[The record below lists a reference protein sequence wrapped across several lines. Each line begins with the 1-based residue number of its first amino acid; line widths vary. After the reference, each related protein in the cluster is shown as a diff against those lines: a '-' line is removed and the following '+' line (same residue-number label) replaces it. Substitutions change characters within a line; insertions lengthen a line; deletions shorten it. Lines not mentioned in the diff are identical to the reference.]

1 MGFLAPLFLAGL
13 LAVGLP
19 LWLHR
24 FARDTRTKQPFASLM
39 LLEQSQIQQSREHT
53 LKYWL
58 LLALRILLL
67 LLIALTFAQP
77 VLPWRTPPLEAQ
89 DRKLHVIV
97 MDTSLSMQQGDHWQK
112 AMEKAQA
119 LIGAMKPADQGLLV
133 SADSRVRVVAGPVNG
148 NDTSELRSALATLK
162 PTFSR
167 LDYGMLMTSAP
178 SWLGNDRLKTE
189 LHVVTDLQR
198 SATPLQFADLEPPVG
213 VKLMLDDVGAS
224 PATNQHVMSI
234 GPSEKDA
241 NVFEVRVSGA
251 APAGAPRTVVLSIDG
266 KEKGRKP
273 LTPLQGTVPVNAP
286 VMQPDPNAG
295 SAAGLATAVDSA
307 GGDATRG
314 AAIANARG
322 SGLNGGPCA
331 PGSAG
336 SGPSTTAGPP
346 NGRGSTGSRDS
357 SSASAFSEG
366 RGPSGAPC
374 PPSASIS
381 AGAPGAEPVSTALF
395 ADLDLGAGAH
405 RATVTLEPADALP
418 QDDQFYSVIE
428 HREPRAL
435 IIGANASG
443 DDVSY
448 FAAAV
453 GALTNPRLAVE
464 RTGSDAIS
472 QRALADY
479 SALVVSDVGVLSGAS
494 VTFIQRYLEGGGTVL
509 MTLGPRAARLEKIP
523 LSGHTRSGRNLNS
536 QGGGW
541 TGRVASVEQ
550 SHPALRDAQGWRSV
564 RFFRYVAVEPQA
576 DDAALIRFEDG
587 GPLLI
592 ERRVGAGRLLVL
604 TSPLDREWND
614 LAIHPLFVR
623 FIGEAAR
630 YLTSAAAAP
639 NALVGSILPLGVN
652 ASNGAQVFDP
662 RGRRATALGDTSEK
676 PRILADQ
683 IGFYEV
689 RGGGRSDWIA
699 VNADPRESELSRL
712 SDDSVSQWTRMQ
724 KEGPDADA
732 GPQVVAADTTSGAKP
747 ALKSIW
753 PWLLLIAVTLAFIE
767 PLVANSYL
775 HVRRGVT
782 S

>member
-178 SWLGNDRLKTE
+178 SWLGNERLKTE

-224 PATNQHVMSI
+224 AATNQHVLGI

-241 NVFEVRVSGA
+241 NVFEVRVGGA
-251 APAGAPRTVVLSIDG
+251 TQAGAPRTVVLSIDG

-273 LTPLQGTVPVNAP
+273 LTPAQAAVPVP
-286 VMQPDPNAG
+286 VMQPDPDAG
-295 SAAGLATAVDSA
+295 SAAGLATTVDST
-307 GGDATRG
+307 GGDASRG
-314 AAIANARG
+314 TASARG
-322 SGLNGGPCA
+322 SSGSSGPCA
-331 PGSAG
+331 AGASSAPNAATPSSAG
-336 SGPSTTAGPP
+336 
-346 NGRGSTGSRDS
+346 
-357 SSASAFSEG
+357 
-366 RGPSGAPC
+366 GPSGASRTSGGSSGASS
-374 PPSASIS
+374 PSAAGANGASCAPDAPAS
-381 AGAPGAEPVSTALF
+381 AGASGAEPISTALF

-435 IIGANASG
+435 IIGANAGG

-494 VTFIQRYLEGGGTVL
+494 VTSIQRYLEGGGTVL
-509 MTLGPRAARLEKIP
+509 MTLGPRAARLDKIP

-541 TGRVASVEQ
+541 TGRVSSVEQ

-564 RFFRYVAVEPQA
+564 RFFRYVAVDPQA
-576 DDAALIRFEDG
+576 DDATLIRFEDG

-639 NALVGSILPLGVN
+639 NALVGSILPLGLN

-662 RGRRATALGDTSEK
+662 HGRRATALGDTSEK

-724 KEGPDADA
+724 KEGPDPGAAPQVAAADA
-732 GPQVVAADTTSGAKP
+732 SLAANP

>member
-1 MGFLAPLFLAGL
+1 MTFLAPLFLAGL

-39 LLEQSQIQQSREHT
+39 LLEQSRIQQSREHT

-67 LLIALTFAQP
+67 LLLALAFAQP

-97 MDTSLSMQQGDHWQK
+97 MDTSLSMQQGDRWQK
-112 AMEKAQA
+112 AVEKAQS
-119 LIGAMKPADQGLLV
+119 LIGAMQPSDQGMLV
-133 SADSRVRVVAGPVNG
+133 SADTRVRVVAGPVNG
-148 NDTSELRSALATLK
+148 NDAAELRSAVATLK
-162 PTFSR
+162 PSFSR

-178 SWLGNDRLKTE
+178 SWLGTERLKTD
-189 LHVVTDLQR
+189 LHVITDLQK
-198 SATPLQFADLEPPVG
+198 SATPLQFADLEPPAG
-213 VKLMLDDVGAS
+213 VNLILDAVATP
-224 PATNQHVMSI
+224 PAANQYVKSI
-234 GPSEKDA
+234 GPSAQDA
-241 NVFEVRVSGA
+241 NIFEVRVAGQA
-251 APAGAPRTVVLSIDG
+251 APGMSRTVVLSIDG
-266 KEKGRKP
+266 KEKGRKQ
-273 LTPLQGTVPVNAP
+273 LTPPREPTAP
-286 VMQPDPNAG
+286 EPDLSAG
-295 SAAGLATAVDSA
+295 SAATLTADQPEPPP
-307 GGDATRG
+307 
-314 AAIANARG
+314 AAD
-322 SGLNGGPCA
+322 
-331 PGSAG
+331 
-336 SGPSTTAGPP
+336 T
-346 NGRGSTGSRDS
+346 S
-357 SSASAFSEG
+357 SSA
-366 RGPSGAPC
+366 
-374 PPSASIS
+374 
-381 AGAPGAEPVSTALF
+381 LF
-395 ADLDLGAGAH
+395 PDLDLGNGAH
-405 RATVTLEPADALP
+405 RATVSLEPADALP
-418 QDDQFYSVIE
+418 EDDQFFAVIE

-435 IIGANASG
+435 IIGASASA

-494 VTFIQRYLEGGGTVL
+494 ISAIQHYLEGGGTVL
-509 MTLGPRAARLEKIP
+509 MTLGPRAARLDKIP
-523 LSGHTRSGRNLNS
+523 LSGHVRAERNLNA
-536 QGGGW
+536 QGGRW
-541 TGRVASVEQ
+541 TGRVSSVEQ

-564 RFFRYVAVEPQA
+564 RFFRYVAVEPQD
-576 DDAALIRFEDG
+576 DDAVLIRFEDG
-587 GPLLI
+587 RPLLI
-592 ERRVGAGRLLVL
+592 ERHVGSGRLLVL

-639 NALVGSILPLGVN
+639 NALVGSVLPLGVN

-662 RGRRATALGDTSEK
+662 RGRRATALGDTTER
-676 PRILADQ
+676 PRLLADRV
-683 IGFYEV
+683 GFYEV

-699 VNADPRESELSRL
+699 VNPDPRESDLSRL
-712 SDDSVSQWTRMQ
+712 SADSVSQWTRMQ
-724 KEGPDADA
+724 KPAAA
-732 GPQVVAADTTSGAKP
+732 GSAMPGMAQAQAASGDGAG
-747 ALKSIW
+747 LKSIW
-753 PWLLLIAVTLAFIE
+753 PWLLLMAVTLAFIE
-767 PLVANSYL
+767 PLVANSHL

>member
-1 MGFLAPLFLAGL
+1 
-13 LAVGLP
+13 
-19 LWLHR
+19 
-24 FARDTRTKQPFASLM
+24 
-39 LLEQSQIQQSREHT
+39 
-53 LKYWL
+53 
-58 LLALRILLL
+58 
-67 LLIALTFAQP
+67 
-77 VLPWRTPPLEAQ
+77 
-89 DRKLHVIV
+89 
-97 MDTSLSMQQGDHWQK
+97 
-112 AMEKAQA
+112 
-119 LIGAMKPADQGLLV
+119 
-133 SADSRVRVVAGPVNG
+133 
-148 NDTSELRSALATLK
+148 
-162 PTFSR
+162 
-167 LDYGMLMTSAP
+167 
-178 SWLGNDRLKTE
+178 
-189 LHVVTDLQR
+189 
-198 SATPLQFADLEPPVG
+198 
-213 VKLMLDDVGAS
+213 
-224 PATNQHVMSI
+224 
-234 GPSEKDA
+234 
-241 NVFEVRVSGA
+241 
-251 APAGAPRTVVLSIDG
+251 
-266 KEKGRKP
+266 
-273 LTPLQGTVPVNAP
+273 
-286 VMQPDPNAG
+286 
-295 SAAGLATAVDSA
+295 
-307 GGDATRG
+307 
-314 AAIANARG
+314 
-322 SGLNGGPCA
+322 
-331 PGSAG
+331 
-336 SGPSTTAGPP
+336 
-346 NGRGSTGSRDS
+346 
-357 SSASAFSEG
+357 
-366 RGPSGAPC
+366 
-374 PPSASIS
+374 
-381 AGAPGAEPVSTALF
+381 
-395 ADLDLGAGAH
+395 
-405 RATVTLEPADALP
+405 VTLEPADALP

-435 IIGANASG
+435 IIGANAGG

-494 VTFIQRYLEGGGTVL
+494 VTSIQRYLEGGGTVL
-509 MTLGPRAARLEKIP
+509 MTLGPRAARLDKIP
-523 LSGHTRSGRNLNS
+523 LSGHTRSGRNLNA

-541 TGRVASVEQ
+541 TGRVSSVEQ

-662 RGRRATALGDTSEK
+662 GGRRATALGDTSEK

-689 RGGGRSDWIA
+689 RGGGRSDWVA
-699 VNADPRESELSRL
+699 VNADPRESDLSRL

-724 KEGPDADA
+724 KDGPDAGA
-732 GPQVVAADTTSGAKP
+732 APQAVAADTTSGAKP

-767 PLVANSYL
+767 PLVANFHL

>member
-1 MGFLAPLFLAGL
+1 MGFLAPIFLAGL

-58 LLALRILLL
+58 LLALRL
-67 LLIALTFAQP
+67 LLILLIVLAFAQP

-89 DRKLHVIV
+89 DRRLHVIV

-112 AMEKAQA
+112 AVEKAQA

-148 NDTSELRSALATLK
+148 SDTSELRSALASLK
-162 PTFSR
+162 PTFAR

-178 SWLGNDRLKTE
+178 SWLGNERLKTE

-198 SATPLQFADLEPPVG
+198 SATPLQFADLEPPAG
-213 VKLMLDDVGAS
+213 VELILEDVG
-224 PATNQHVMSI
+224 PAPTTNQYVKSL

-241 NVFEVRVSGA
+241 NVFEVRVAGT
-251 APAGAPRTVVLSIDG
+251 PPTGAPRTAVLSIDG

-273 LTPLQGTVPVNAP
+273 LTPLQGVVAVNAP

-295 SAAGLATAVDSA
+295 SAAGVATVVPA
-307 GGDATRG
+307 GGDATRARSAG
-314 AAIANARG
+314 AAG
-322 SGLNGGPCA
+322 EPCA
-331 PGSAG
+331 GEAGPAGSARSGDADGRGTARSSGSAG
-336 SGPSTTAGPP
+336 S
-346 NGRGSTGSRDS
+346 
-357 SSASAFSEG
+357 SASCEPDVPATSA
-366 RGPSGAPC
+366 APT
-374 PPSASIS
+374 
-381 AGAPGAEPVSTALF
+381 AEPISTALF
-395 ADLDLGAGAH
+395 ADLNLGAGAH
-405 RATVTLEPADALP
+405 RATVTLEPADVLP

-494 VTFIQRYLEGGGTVL
+494 VTSIQHYLEGGGTVL

-523 LSGHTRSGRNLNS
+523 LSGHVRAGRNLKS

-592 ERRVGAGRLLVL
+592 ERRVGSGRLLVL

-652 ASNGAQVFDP
+652 ASDGAQVFDP
-662 RGRRATALGDTSEK
+662 RGRRATPLGATSEK

-689 RGGGRSDWIA
+689 RGGGRSDWVA

-712 SDDSVSQWTRMQ
+712 SVDSVSQWTGMQ
-724 KEGPDADA
+724 KEAPPPGAAPEIAVADA
-732 GPQVVAADTTSGAKP
+732 SSGAKP

-775 HVRRGVT
+775 YVRRGVT

>member
-1 MGFLAPLFLAGL
+1 MTFLAPLFLAGL

-67 LLIALTFAQP
+67 FLLALTFAQP
-77 VLPWRTPPLEAQ
+77 LLPWSTPPLQAQ

-112 AMEKAQA
+112 AVEKAQG
-119 LIGAMKPADQGLLV
+119 LIAAMKPADQGLLV

-148 NDTSELRSALATLK
+148 SDTRELRSALATLK
-162 PTFSR
+162 PTYSR

-178 SWLGNDRLKTE
+178 SWLGNDRLETE
-189 LHVVTDLQR
+189 LHVVTDLQK

-213 VKLMLDDVGAS
+213 VKLILEDVGAA
-224 PATNQHVMSI
+224 PTTNQFVKSI

-241 NVFEVRVSGA
+241 NVFEVRVAGT
-251 APAGAPRTVVLSIDG
+251 APTGPPRTVVLSIDG
-266 KEKGRKP
+266 KEKGRKVLAP
-273 LTPLQGTVPVNAP
+273 PRAPAPTPAP
-286 VMQPDPNAG
+286 TQPDLNAG
-295 SAAGLATAVDSA
+295 SAANLAPAAPNPPPPVPA
-307 GGDATRG
+307 GDPT
-314 AAIANARG
+314 
-322 SGLNGGPCA
+322 
-331 PGSAG
+331 
-336 SGPSTTAGPP
+336 
-346 NGRGSTGSRDS
+346 
-357 SSASAFSEG
+357 
-366 RGPSGAPC
+366 
-374 PPSASIS
+374 
-381 AGAPGAEPVSTALF
+381 STALF
-395 ADLDLGAGAH
+395 ADLDLGTGAH

-418 QDDQFYSVIE
+418 QDDQFFSVIE

-453 GALTNPRLAVE
+453 GALTNPRLTVE

-494 VTFIQRYLEGGGTVL
+494 VTAIQHYLEGGGTVL
-509 MTLGPRAARLEKIP
+509 MTLGPRAARLDKIP
-523 LSGHTRSGRNLNS
+523 LSGHVRSSRNLKS
-536 QGGGW
+536 QGNGW

-564 RFFRYVAVEPQA
+564 RFFRYVAVDPQP
-576 DDAALIRFEDG
+576 DDAPLIRFEDG

-592 ERRVGAGRLLVL
+592 ERHVGSGRLLVL

-652 ASNGAQVFDP
+652 ASDGAQVFDP

-683 IGFYEV
+683 MGFYEV

-699 VNADPRESELSRL
+699 VNADPRESDLSRL
-712 SDDSVSQWTRMQ
+712 SDDSVGQWTGMQ
-724 KEGPDADA
+724 KEGPDPGAVTRAAAADA
-732 GPQVVAADTTSGAKP
+732 TVTASGAKA

-767 PLVANSYL
+767 PLVANSHL

>member
-1 MGFLAPLFLAGL
+1 MTFLAPLFLAGL

-39 LLEQSQIQQSREHT
+39 LLEQSRIQQSREHT

-67 LLIALTFAQP
+67 FLIALAFAQP
-77 VLPWRTPPLEAQ
+77 LLPWHTPPLEAQ
-89 DRKLHVIV
+89 DRRLHVIV

-112 AMEKAQA
+112 AVEKAQS
-119 LIGAMKPADQGLLV
+119 LIGAIKPSDQGMLV

-148 NDTSELRSALATLK
+148 SDTAELRSAVATLK
-162 PTFSR
+162 PGFSR
-167 LDYGMLMTSAP
+167 LDYGMLMTSSP
-178 SWLGNDRLKTE
+178 SWLGTERLKTD
-189 LHVVTDLQR
+189 LHIVTDLQK
-198 SATPLQFADLEPPVG
+198 SATPLQFADLEPPAGVNLVLDAVG
-213 VKLMLDDVGAS
+213 TSVTANQYVK
-224 PATNQHVMSI
+224 SI
-234 GPSEKDA
+234 GPSAKDA
-241 NVFEVRVSGA
+241 NVLEVTLAGLA
-251 APAGAPRTVVLSIDG
+251 APGVPRTVVLSIDG
-266 KEKGRKP
+266 KEKGRKQ
-273 LTPLQGTVPVNAP
+273 LTPPRAP
-286 VMQPDPNAG
+286 TTPEPDPDAG
-295 SAAGLATAVDSA
+295 SAAGLTTDQATPSPTVD
-307 GGDATRG
+307 T
-314 AAIANARG
+314 
-322 SGLNGGPCA
+322 
-331 PGSAG
+331 
-336 SGPSTTAGPP
+336 
-346 NGRGSTGSRDS
+346 S
-357 SSASAFSEG
+357 SS
-366 RGPSGAPC
+366 
-374 PPSASIS
+374 
-381 AGAPGAEPVSTALF
+381 ALF
-395 ADLDLGAGAH
+395 ADLELGTGAH
-405 RATVTLEPADALP
+405 RATVSLEPADALP
-418 QDDQFYSVIE
+418 QDDQFFSVIE

-435 IIGANASG
+435 IIGASASG

-479 SALVVSDVGVLSGAS
+479 SALVVSDVGVLSSPS
-494 VTFIQRYLEGGGTVL
+494 VSAIQRYLEGGGTVL
-509 MTLGPRAARLEKIP
+509 MTLGPRAARLDKIP
-523 LSGHTRSGRNLNS
+523 LSGHVRSERNLNA

-541 TGRVASVEQ
+541 TGRVSSVEQ

-564 RFFRYVAVEPQA
+564 RFFRYVAVEPQEG
-576 DDAALIRFEDG
+576 DATLIRFEDG
-587 GPLLI
+587 RPLLI
-592 ERRVGAGRLLVL
+592 ERHVGSGRLLVL

-630 YLTSAAAAP
+630 YLTAAAAAP
-639 NALVGSILPLGVN
+639 NALVGAVLPLGVN

-662 RGRRATALGDTSEK
+662 RGRRATALGETSER

-683 IGFYEV
+683 VGFYEV

-699 VNADPRESELSRL
+699 VNADPRESDLSRL
-712 SDDSVSQWTRMQ
+712 SADSVSQWTRMQ
-724 KEGPDADA
+724 KAAD
-732 GPQVVAADTTSGAKP
+732 PTVAAPAQAAQATAGDGAG
-747 ALKSIW
+747 LKSIW

-767 PLVANSYL
+767 PLVANSHL

>member
-1 MGFLAPLFLAGL
+1 MSFLAPLFLAGL

-112 AMEKAQA
+112 AVEKAQA

-148 NDTSELRSALATLK
+148 GNSSELRSALTTLK

-178 SWLGNDRLKTE
+178 SWLGNERLKTE
-189 LHVVTDLQR
+189 MHVVTDLQR
-198 SATPLQFADLEPPVG
+198 SATPLQFADLEPPAG
-213 VKLMLDDVGAS
+213 VKLMLEDVGAS
-224 PATNQHVMSI
+224 PATNQHVKSI

-241 NVFEVRVSGA
+241 NVLEVRVAGVT
-251 APAGAPRTVVLSIDG
+251 PAGMTRTVVLSIDG
-266 KEKGRKP
+266 KEKGRKVLP
-273 LTPLQGTVPVNAP
+273 QTSPAMPPGPPVL
-286 VMQPDPNAG
+286 QPDPNAG
-295 SAAGLATAVDSA
+295 SAAGLATAVEPA
-307 GGDATRG
+307 AADAARRG
-314 AAIANARG
+314 SANA
-322 SGLNGGPCA
+322 
-331 PGSAG
+331 
-336 SGPSTTAGPP
+336 
-346 NGRGSTGSRDS
+346 
-357 SSASAFSEG
+357 
-366 RGPSGAPC
+366 GPSGRGGASGASGRSGGSITEPT
-374 PPSASIS
+374 SA
-381 AGAPGAEPVSTALF
+381 VLF
-395 ADLDLGAGAH
+395 ADLGLGAGAH

-435 IIGANASG
+435 IIGASASG

-464 RTGSDAIS
+464 RTGADGIG

-494 VTFIQRYLEGGGTVL
+494 VTSIQHYLEGGGTVL
-509 MTLGPRAARLEKIP
+509 MTLGPRASRLEKIP
-523 LSGHTRSGRNLNS
+523 LSGHVRSGRNLNS

-550 SHPALRDAQGWRSV
+550 SHPALRDPQGWRSV
-564 RFFRYVAVEPQA
+564 RFFRYVAVEPQP
-576 DDAALIRFEDG
+576 DDATLIRFEDG
-587 GPLLI
+587 APLLI
-592 ERRVGAGRLLVL
+592 ERHVGSGRLLVL

-639 NALVGSILPLGVN
+639 NALVGAILPLGVN
-652 ASNGAQVFDP
+652 ASDGAQVFDP
-662 RGRRATALGDTSEK
+662 RGRRATALGDTSGK

-712 SDDSVSQWTRMQ
+712 SVDSVGQWTRMQ
-724 KEGPDADA
+724 KDGPDPGAASPAAAQATADA
-732 GPQVVAADTTSGAKP
+732 RP

-767 PLVANSYL
+767 PLVANSHL

>member
-1 MGFLAPLFLAGL
+1 
-13 LAVGLP
+13 
-19 LWLHR
+19 
-24 FARDTRTKQPFASLM
+24 
-39 LLEQSQIQQSREHT
+39 
-53 LKYWL
+53 
-58 LLALRILLL
+58 
-67 LLIALTFAQP
+67 
-77 VLPWRTPPLEAQ
+77 
-89 DRKLHVIV
+89 
-97 MDTSLSMQQGDHWQK
+97 
-112 AMEKAQA
+112 
-119 LIGAMKPADQGLLV
+119 
-133 SADSRVRVVAGPVNG
+133 
-148 NDTSELRSALATLK
+148 
-162 PTFSR
+162 
-167 LDYGMLMTSAP
+167 
-178 SWLGNDRLKTE
+178 
-189 LHVVTDLQR
+189 
-198 SATPLQFADLEPPVG
+198 
-213 VKLMLDDVGAS
+213 
-224 PATNQHVMSI
+224 
-234 GPSEKDA
+234 
-241 NVFEVRVSGA
+241 
-251 APAGAPRTVVLSIDG
+251 
-266 KEKGRKP
+266 
-273 LTPLQGTVPVNAP
+273 
-286 VMQPDPNAG
+286 
-295 SAAGLATAVDSA
+295 
-307 GGDATRG
+307 
-314 AAIANARG
+314 
-322 SGLNGGPCA
+322 
-331 PGSAG
+331 
-336 SGPSTTAGPP
+336 
-346 NGRGSTGSRDS
+346 
-357 SSASAFSEG
+357 
-366 RGPSGAPC
+366 
-374 PPSASIS
+374 
-381 AGAPGAEPVSTALF
+381 LF

-418 QDDQFYSVIE
+418 QDDQFFSVIE

-435 IIGANASG
+435 IIGAAASG

-494 VTFIQRYLEGGGTVL
+494 VTAIERYLEGGGTVL

-523 LSGHTRSGRNLNS
+523 LSGHARSSRNLNS

-564 RFFRYVAVEPQA
+564 RFFRYVAVEPQP

-592 ERRVGAGRLLVL
+592 ERHVGSGRLLVL

-639 NALVGSILPLGVN
+639 NALVGSILPLGVS

-662 RGRRATALGDTSEK
+662 HGNRATPLGETAER

-683 IGFYEV
+683 VGFYEV

-712 SDDSVSQWTRMQ
+712 SDDSVGQWTRMQ
-724 KEGPDADA
+724 KDAPDTGPT
-732 GPQVVAADTTSGAKP
+732 PQVAAAEPGTGAKA

-767 PLVANSYL
+767 PLVANSHL

>member
-1 MGFLAPLFLAGL
+1 MTFLAPLFLAGL

-39 LLEQSQIQQSREHT
+39 FLEQSQIQQSREHT

-67 LLIALTFAQP
+67 FLLAFAFAQP
-77 VLPWRTPPLEAQ
+77 MLPWRTPPLEVR
-89 DRKLHVIV
+89 DRTLHVIV
-97 MDTSLSMQQGDHWQK
+97 MDTSLSMQQGDHWNK
-112 AMEKAQA
+112 AVEKATS
-119 LIGAMKPADQGLLV
+119 LIGAMKSADQGLLV

-148 NDTSELRSALATLK
+148 GDTAELRSALATLK
-162 PTFSR
+162 PTYSR

-189 LHVVTDLQR
+189 LHLVTDLQQ

-213 VKLMLDDVGAS
+213 VQLMLEDVGAS
-224 PATNQHVMSI
+224 PTTNQYVKSI

-241 NVFEVRVSGA
+241 NVYEVRVAGT
-251 APAGAPRTVVLSIDG
+251 APPGAPRTVVLSIDG
-266 KEKGRKP
+266 KEKGRKT
-273 LTPLQGTVPVNAP
+273 LTPPAEPAP
-286 VMQPDPNAG
+286 KSPQPNPDAG
-295 SAAGLATAVDSA
+295 SAAGLASEAAPPAPSGSAQNAASA
-307 GGDATRG
+307 GGSPT
-314 AAIANARG
+314 
-322 SGLNGGPCA
+322 
-331 PGSAG
+331 
-336 SGPSTTAGPP
+336 
-346 NGRGSTGSRDS
+346 
-357 SSASAFSEG
+357 
-366 RGPSGAPC
+366 
-374 PPSASIS
+374 
-381 AGAPGAEPVSTALF
+381 STALF
-395 ADLDLGAGAH
+395 ADLDLGTGAH
-405 RATVTLEPADALP
+405 RATVRLEPSDVLP
-418 QDDQFYSVIE
+418 QDDEFFSVIE

-435 IIGANASG
+435 IIGASASG

-472 QRALADY
+472 QHALADY

-494 VTFIQRYLEGGGTVL
+494 VTAIQHYLEGGGTVL
-509 MTLGPRAARLEKIP
+509 MTLGPRAARLDKIP
-523 LSGHTRSGRNLNS
+523 LSGHVRSTRNLNG

-541 TGRVASVEQ
+541 TGRVASVEE
-550 SHPALRDAQGWRSV
+550 SHPALRDGQGWRSV

-576 DDAALIRFEDG
+576 DDAQLIRFEDG
-587 GPLLI
+587 KPLLI
-592 ERRVGAGRLLVL
+592 ERHVGAGRLLVL

-639 NALVGSILPLGVN
+639 NALVGAILPLGVN

-662 RGRRATALGDTSEK
+662 RGNRATALGETAER

-683 IGFYEV
+683 VGFYEV

-712 SDDSVSQWTRMQ
+712 SDNSISQWTRMQ
-724 KEGPDADA
+724 KNGPDAGA
-732 GPQVVAADTTSGAKP
+732 VTRAAAADTSGAKP

-767 PLVANSYL
+767 PLVANSHL